1 MPLFDTHCHLTDPR
15 FHDDLPQVI
24 SRMRQA
30 GVDLAVVVGDGAQDP
45 TDALA
50 LSQAY
55 PFLYAAAGVH
65 PHDASCW
72 DGRRAALLQNWLK
85 ADKMVALGEI
95 GLDYH
100 YDLSPRPQQRAAFDE
115 QLEMAYCLHKP
126 AILHI
131 REAHGDAES
140 MLAARYRAGRL
151 PLCVMHCYSGSW
163 ESAKAYL
170 NMGLYLSFT
179 GSVTF
184 KNAAKLPEVATKMPL
199 ERLMVE
205 TDCPYM
211 APVPLRGR
219 RNEPAYV
226 AYTAERIAQLRGMDP
241 QALSQAAYD
250 NGKRFFGIEGS
261 NHEEK

>member
-15 FHDDLPQVI
+15 FQEDLPQVI
-24 SRMRQA
+24 ERMRQA
-30 GVDLAVVVGDGAQDP
+30 GVELAVVVGDAAQDP
-45 TDALA
+45 ASAFDLC
-50 LSQAY
+50 QEH

-72 DGRRAALLQNWLK
+72 DEGRAQMLEAWMGRDK
-85 ADKMVALGEI
+85 AVALGEI

-100 YDLSPRPQQRAAFDE
+100 YDLSPRPQQRLAFDD
-115 QLEMAYCLHKP
+115 QLDMAYRLNKP

-131 REAHGDAES
+131 REAHGEATAILS
-140 MLAARYRAGRL
+140 ARWRAGRL

-163 ESAKAYL
+163 ESARTYL
-170 NMGLYLSFT
+170 DMGMYLSFT

-184 KNAAKLPEVATKMPL
+184 KNAAKLPEVAQKMPL
-199 ERLMVE
+199 DRLMVE

-211 APVPLRGR
+211 APVPMRGR

-226 AYTAERIAQLRGMDP
+226 AYTAACIAQLRAMDP
-241 QALSQAAYD
+241 QDLAQAAYD
-250 NGKRFFGIEGS
+250 NGRRFFRIGQPA
-261 NHEEK
+261 

>member
-15 FHDDLPQVI
+15 FQEDLPQVI
-24 SRMRQA
+24 ERMRQA
-30 GVDLAVVVGDGAQDP
+30 GVELAVVVGDAAQDP
-45 TDALA
+45 ASAFDLC
-50 LSQAY
+50 QEH

-72 DGRRAALLQNWLK
+72 DEGRAQMLEAWMGRDK
-85 ADKMVALGEI
+85 AVALGEI

-100 YDLSPRPQQRAAFDE
+100 YDLSPRPQQRLAFDD
-115 QLEMAYCLHKP
+115 QLDMAYRLNKP

-131 REAHGDAES
+131 REAHGEATAILS
-140 MLAARYRAGRL
+140 ARWRAGRL

-163 ESAKAYL
+163 ESARTYL
-170 NMGLYLSFT
+170 DMGMYLSFT

-184 KNAAKLPEVATKMPL
+184 KNAAKLPEVAQKMPL
-199 ERLMVE
+199 DRLMVE

-211 APVPLRGR
+211 APVPMRGR

-226 AYTAERIAQLRGMDP
+226 AYTAACIAQLRGMAP
-241 QALSQAAYD
+241 QDLAQAAYD
-250 NGKRFFGIEGS
+250 NGRRFFRIGRPS
-261 NHEEK
+261 

>member
-15 FHDDLPQVI
+15 FQEDLPQVI
-24 SRMRQA
+24 ERMRQA
-30 GVDLAVVVGDGAQDP
+30 GVELAVVVGDAAQDP
-45 TDALA
+45 ASAFDLC
-50 LSQAY
+50 QEH

-72 DGRRAALLQNWLK
+72 DEGRAQMLEAWMGREK
-85 ADKMVALGEI
+85 AVALGEI

-100 YDLSPRPQQRAAFDE
+100 YDLSPRPQQRLAFDD
-115 QLEMAYCLHKP
+115 QLDMAYRLNKP

-131 REAHGDAES
+131 REAHGEATAILS
-140 MLAARYRAGRL
+140 ARWRAGRL

-163 ESAKAYL
+163 ESARTYL
-170 NMGLYLSFT
+170 DMGMYLSFT

-184 KNAAKLPEVATKMPL
+184 KNAAKLPEVAQKMPL
-199 ERLMVE
+199 DRLMVE

-211 APVPLRGR
+211 APVPMRGR

-226 AYTAERIAQLRGMDP
+226 AYTAACIAQLRAMDP
-241 QALSQAAYD
+241 QDLAQAAYD
-250 NGKRFFGIEGS
+250 NGRRFFRIGQPA
-261 NHEEK
+261 

>member
-15 FHDDLPQVI
+15 FQEDLPQVI
-24 SRMRQA
+24 ERMRQA
-30 GVDLAVVVGDGAQDP
+30 GVELAVVVGDAAQDP
-45 TDALA
+45 ASAFDLC
-50 LSQAY
+50 QEH

-72 DGRRAALLQNWLK
+72 DEGRAQMLEAWMGRDK
-85 ADKMVALGEI
+85 AVALGEI

-100 YDLSPRPQQRAAFDE
+100 YDLSPRPQQRLAFDD
-115 QLEMAYCLHKP
+115 QLDMAYRLNKP

-131 REAHGDAES
+131 REAHGEATAILS
-140 MLAARYRAGRL
+140 ARWRAGRL

-163 ESAKAYL
+163 ESARTYL
-170 NMGLYLSFT
+170 DMGMYLSFT

-184 KNAAKLPEVATKMPL
+184 KNAAKLPEVAQKMPL
-199 ERLMVE
+199 DRLMVE

-211 APVPLRGR
+211 APVPMRGR

-226 AYTAERIAQLRGMDP
+226 AYTAACIAQLRAMDP
-241 QALSQAAYD
+241 QDLAQAAYD
-250 NGKRFFGIEGS
+250 NGRRFFRIGRPS
-261 NHEEK
+261 